1 MQFGTRS
8 RYLIQAFLLACCILN
23 ANLSAAASNEA
34 QQKLR
39 PSGAPKAT
47 IDQFRIHGLS
57 AFATAQQE
65 VLRQWLKTGV
75 NATRKTLGIYPR
87 PLELY
92 VYPKKSDQP
101 VPWAHTRRDQLES
114 IHFYVDTQ
122 FALAD
127 FIDDWTIYHE
137 MAHLAI
143 PFVGEDYAWFSEG
156 FASYMQYQ
164 IMAQN
169 GLLPLPV
176 EQAYANKIAPQLKWF
191 QTDASAATIASGLM
205 KKRQY
210 PAAYWGGAWFFV
222 LADRQLQSIHQL
234 TLTQLISRYQQAG
247 RRSDDSIQ
255 ALVNSLDKL
264 LNDSLFNDLLKQF
277 EQQPARTLY
286 PSAWSEPGQKA
297 D

>member
-1 MQFGTRS
+1 MHLGAKPST
-8 RYLIQAFLLACCILN
+8 LLQVILVACCV
-23 ANLSAAASNEA
+23 LSTSLSVAAPAEVNQIRQSLA
-34 QQKLR
+34 L
-39 PSGAPKAT
+39 PKAT

-57 AFATAQQE
+57 AFAKGPQD

-75 NATRKTLGIYPR
+75 NATRSTLGIYPR

-101 VPWAHTRRDQLES
+101 VPWAHTRRDQHES

-122 FALAD
+122 FSLAD
-127 FIDDWTIYHE
+127 FIADWTIYHE
-137 MAHLAI
+137 MAHMAI

-169 GLLPLPV
+169 DLLPLPL
-176 EQAYANKIAPQLKWF
+176 EQAYANKIAPHLKWF

-222 LADRQLQSIHQL
+222 LADRQLQSTHHL
-234 TLTQLISRYQQAG
+234 SLTQLISRYQQAG

-255 ALVNSLDKL
+255 TLLTSLDNL
-264 LNDSLFNDLLKQF
+264 LPTPFFKGLLSQF
-277 EQQPARTLY
+277 EQQAARTLY
-286 PSAWSEPGQKA
+286 PSAWPDPSK
-297 D
+297 

>member
-1 MQFGTRS
+1 MLFGTKPHH
-8 RYLIQAFLLACCILN
+8 LIQAIVIVGGL
-23 ANLSAAASNEA
+23 LSANSSVA
-34 QQKLR
+34 R
-39 PSGAPKAT
+39 PFAVEQTRLTVGSPKAT

-57 AFATAQQE
+57 AFAQTPQD

-75 NATRKTLGIYPR
+75 NATRKTLGVYPR
-87 PLELY
+87 PLDLY

-101 VPWAHTRRDQLES
+101 VPWAHTRRDHHES

-122 FALAD
+122 FSLAD
-127 FIDDWTIYHE
+127 FIADWTVYHE
-137 MAHLAI
+137 IAHLAI

-169 GLLPLPV
+169 GLLPQPLG
-176 EQAYANKIAPQLKWF
+176 QAYENKITPHLKWF

-222 LADRQLQSIHQL
+222 LAESQLQLKHQIS
-234 TLTQLISRYQQAG
+234 LTQLISRYQQAG
-247 RRSDDSIQ
+247 RRSDDNIH
-255 ALVNSLDKL
+255 ALLISLDKL
-264 LNDSLFNDLLKQF
+264 LNDTLFIDLLSQF
-277 EQQPARTLY
+277 EQQAARTLY
-286 PSAWSEPGQKA
+286 PSAWPA
-297 D
+297 PN